1 MFTKYYS
8 LFAVRYWLFA
18 NRYLLFQCSI
28 QQNDHSN
35 GFSIRLCRIGL
46 YRRKQNHRANS
57 EQRIAI
63 SEFVVNLDC
72 FGLDLTGGTQFFRA
86 YRIRPMFTKYYSLFA
101 IGYSLNQPPHNI
113 IAFLFFKE
121 RIYCYYYPVETV
133 HSFYPIHLTWPLSTK
148 ERADVNNHRYS
159 LSLILRSLPTL
170 STIR

>member
-8 LFAVRYWLFA
+8 LFAVRYWQFA

-101 IGYSLNQPPHNI
+101 VGYSLNQPPHNI